1 MCSHGWD
8 LMLVCRLSC
17 GPAEECCLEK
27 LEELVIEAAQIDISE
42 EVSSQA
48 PACACLG
55 SRLRCIHSVGV
66 IASMAAC
73 LI

>member
-17 GPAEECCLEK
+17 GPAEEFCLRK
-27 LEELVIEAAQIDISE
+27 LEELAIEAAHIDISE

-48 PACACLG
+48 SACACLG
-55 SRLRCIHSVGV
+55 SRLRCIQCVGV
-66 IASMAAC
+66 IASMAAS
-73 LI
+73 LL